1 MAIASKARKSPY
13 RYLIRQLM
21 QELKKQPWQLAGLLF
36 LAFFSVAAT
45 LLTPWLL
52 GRLIDRAIG
61 AGQVLWHGF
70 MQDLLALALAYAVSA
85 VFAYASQVLAQ
96 HMAQKLA
103 LGLRLAVF
111 ERLNSIPLAQVEQ
124 AARGDLILRLS
135 SDTEILADGLQQAL
149 LQLFS
154 GSLVLIGAFILMW
167 RLSPLLSGLLL
178 LLMPINFL
186 LTRFIAQR
194 SHRRF
199 KEQADLT
206 GRLNALAE
214 EAITERQL
222 LLAYGAVESYE
233 KRFEQLNKELYV
245 KGQAAQFYSS
255 LTNPGTRFVNN
266 LAYAGLTLLTAFLS
280 AGAYLTIGQMTQA
293 LSYTLQFAKPV
304 NEISAVWTQVQ
315 NALAAY
321 ERLQEVLLLEE
332 EKDAPMASE
341 LKLQEG
347 ALVFHEVSFAYDKSR
362 PLIEHLNLSLPAKA
376 RVAIVGPTGAGKSTL
391 VNLLMRFYELDGGK
405 IEIDGQNIASVQR
418 SSLRRQIGMVLQESW
433 LFSGSVRENIA
444 YACPEATFEEIQA
457 AAKAAHADAFIQR
470 LAQGY
475 DTQVGAGGVELS
487 AGQKQMIC
495 IARVFLLSAP
505 VLILDEAT
513 SNMDTRTEQLIQRAF
528 AKLMEGR
535 SSFVIAHRLA
545 TIREADEILVMDH
558 GHVVEQ
564 GSHEALLAQRGLYA
578 QLYESQYRQQS

>member
-1 MAIASKARKSPY
+1 M
-13 RYLIRQLM
+13 
-21 QELKKQPWQLAGLLF
+21 
-36 LAFFSVAAT
+36 
-45 LLTPWLL
+45 
-52 GRLIDRAIG
+52 
-61 AGQVLWHGF
+61 
-70 MQDLLALALAYAVSA
+70 
-85 VFAYASQVLAQ
+85 
-96 HMAQKLA
+96 
-103 LGLRLAVF
+103 
-111 ERLNSIPLAQVEQ
+111 
-124 AARGDLILRLS
+124 
-135 SDTEILADGLQQAL
+135 
-149 LQLFS
+149 
-154 GSLVLIGAFILMW
+154 
-167 RLSPLLSGLLL
+167 
-178 LLMPINFL
+178 
-186 LTRFIAQR
+186 
-194 SHRRF
+194 
-199 KEQADLT
+199 
-206 GRLNALAE
+206 
-214 EAITERQL
+214 
-222 LLAYGAVESYE
+222 LAYGAVESYE